1 MNNWLN
7 SDLDDAIDIT
17 GNVNIS
23 EDELVAILRTC
34 KGSINS
40 ECHSCSLKDSIH
52 CYEVLHEI
60 TLRTINS
67 KNEKIKQLKAENDC
81 LNIQLA
87 NATKRIAE
95 LEAALRRVNK

>member
-1 MNNWLN
+1 MNSWLN
-7 SDLDDAIDIT
+7 GDLDDAIDVV
-17 GNVNIS
+17 GKVNIS
-23 EDELVAILRTC
+23 ENELVAILRTC

-40 ECHSCSLKDSIH
+40 ACHSCSLKDSIH

-60 TLRTINS
+60 TLRIINS

-81 LNIQLA
+81 LNIQLS

-95 LEAALRRVNK
+95 LEAALRKINK